1 MNQRHYV
8 SQKKAIKPRGG
19 LIILAVMTTL
29 FIVVFTMSHRH
40 KPVYNNEILPL
51 PELSSNEEVVSNE
64 PAQKNGWVTLKTQ
77 SGDTLASLFK
87 RAGLSRQTLPTV
99 LANNKYAKNLAQIKT
114 NQMIQLLIKNQN
126 LEKMIFPVNAMQF
139 LVVTRNGKAYTTN
152 IKSRKT
158 NSQNDYVTATVRGSL
173 YGTAKRLNIPYKLIH
188 QMTDIFHSEIDFIRD
203 VRAGDQFT
211 LLYEA
216 DYIDDK
222 LVNTGNILALSYTN
236 RGVKHEAIRHVTADG
251 QADYYTPAGQ
261 SLKKA
266 FTRYPVKFSHIS
278 STYSL
283 SRYHP
288 ILHYSRPHKGVDLAA
303 SLGTPVHATGDG
315 RIELIERSGA
325 YGNMIK
331 IKHSKQFSSLYAHL
345 LKFQKGLSRGD
356 RVKRDQVIGYVGQT
370 GLADGPHCHYEFHVN
385 QQARNPSTVKLPHSL
400 PIDHREMAAFKA
412 KVGALLAQ
420 LRLFEAAHLAGET
433 KKGARNKA

>member
-1 MNQRHYV
+1 
-8 SQKKAIKPRGG
+8 
-19 LIILAVMTTL
+19 
-29 FIVVFTMSHRH
+29 
-40 KPVYNNEILPL
+40 
-51 PELSSNEEVVSNE
+51 
-64 PAQKNGWVTLKTQ
+64 
-77 SGDTLASLFK
+77 
-87 RAGLSRQTLPTV
+87 
-99 LANNKYAKNLAQIKT
+99 
-114 NQMIQLLIKNQN
+114 
-126 LEKMIFPVNAMQF
+126 MIFPVNAMQF